1 MSNITIQGMKPIVKI
16 DEYISDETYTKE
28 ISVFGIK
35 IKTVVKTD
43 KRSERKDTPIGFQ
56 TMNNILDH
64 YPEV

>member
-1 MSNITIQGMKPIVKI
+1 MKPIVKI

-35 IKTVVKTD
+35 IKSVVKTD
-43 KRSERKDTPIGFQ
+43 KRSERKESPIGFQ

-64 YPEV
+64 YTDI

>member
-1 MSNITIQGMKPIVKI
+1 MKPIVSI
-16 DEYISDETYTKE
+16 NEVFTDETYTKE

>member
-1 MSNITIQGMKPIVKI
+1 MKPIVKI
-16 DEYISDETYTKE
+16 DEYITDEIYTKE
-28 ISVFGIK
+28 ISVFGIN

-43 KRSERKDTPIGFQ
+43 NRSERKGTPIGFQ